1 MEIFNYYTLDECI
14 NRDTI
19 IEKLDELLNDGKIN
33 YEIDGDILNIQD
45 IDLEDRE
52 ISEINEL
59 FEDMDVFP
67 YLEREDDDDDDDFD
81 NYYDEEG
88 EDY

>member
-14 NRDTI
+14 NKDAV
-19 IEKLDELLNDGKIN
+19 IEKLDDLLNDGKIN
-33 YEIDGDILNIQD
+33 YEIERDILNIQD
-45 IDLEDRE
+45 IDLDERE
-52 ISEINEL
+52 IEEINEL

-67 YLEREDDDDDDDFD
+67 YLEREDEDDQDFD